1 MMCRKDNTSNLCQVN
16 ADMPSPTLLPWD
28 PRFWNKTHG
37 LTLCFKNPTIN
48 SKMEKKNYLFS
59 TSSSGILSKKEVIF
73 IYFPLVE
80 LLYFP
85 LYFVRNTAVLLR
97 DDKNMFIIGFFYLHN
112 ISVREIAVS
121 AFTFQIEETWRRQ
134 QRANFIRA
142 SLIKH
147 VWNLTLFEVF
157 QVTLQLF
164 VFLAVR
170 NCLVIMK
177 DWRML
182 QIIAKWVS

>member
-1 MMCRKDNTSNLCQVN
+1 MMCRKDNTRNLCQIN

-48 SKMEKKNYLFS
+48 SKMEKKNSLFS

-97 DDKNMFIIGFFYLHN
+97 DDKNMFIIGFFYLLN
-112 ISVREIAVS
+112 ISVREIVAS

>member
-1 MMCRKDNTSNLCQVN
+1 MCRKDNTRNLCQVN

-37 LTLCFKNPTIN
+37 LTLCFKNSTIN
-48 SKMEKKNYLFS
+48 SKMEKKKKI
-59 TSSSGILSKKEVIF
+59 ILHIF
-73 IYFPLVE
+73 IWHFVEKGSNFYLPLVE
-80 LLYFP
+80 LLYFR

-112 ISVREIAVS
+112 ISVREIVVS

-177 DWRML
+177 DWRLL